1 MLPNAMTS
9 HEVEVSAGVVAAA
22 YRSALAT
29 PVSSGSTLNAEA
41 VAALVRHHDPLLGGL
56 AFEATVGE
64 VLARLH
70 GLGAIEPLLRADDV
84 TEIMING
91 PGPVW
96 VERAGQVAATDV
108 VLDRAAIDL
117 LLERIVTPLGLRI
130 DRMSPLVDAR
140 LADGSRVNAVVP
152 PLAVDGPY
160 VTIRRFSARPFVLSA
175 FAEPQV
181 AAMLAWAVR
190 VRANI
195 VVSGGTGA
203 GKTSLLGALAAH
215 IGSAERVVTI
225 EDAAELQL
233 PGDHIVRLEA
243 RPANAE
249 GVGGIDI
256 RTLVRNALRMRPDR
270 ILVGEVRGAEALD
283 MVQAMNTGHEG
294 SLSSCHANSPADALR
309 RVETMMLMA
318 EVGLPYEVVREH
330 LRNAVDLVVQVA
342 RSGGKRR
349 VVQVVEVHDDREVV
363 VATGGRVVALPTFG
377 ARRDRGTAAGEPAE
391 AAWLETRAAS

>member
-1 MLPNAMTS
+1 MLPDDA
-9 HEVEVSAGVVAAA
+9 VVSAGVVAAA
-22 YRSALAT
+22 YRSALSV
-29 PVSSGSTLNAEA
+29 PVVAGAALNAEA
-41 VAALVRHHDPLLGGL
+41 VASLVREHDPLLGGL

-96 VERAGQVAATDV
+96 AERSGHVSPTDI
-108 VLDRAAIDL
+108 VLDRSAIDL

-130 DRMSPLVDAR
+130 DRMAPLVDAR

-175 FAEPQV
+175 FAEPPV
-181 AAMLAWAVR
+181 AAMLAWTVR

-203 GKTSLLGALAAH
+203 GKTSLLGALAAN
-215 IGSAERVVTI
+215 IDGAERVVTI

-233 PGDHIVRLEA
+233 PGSHIVRLEA

-249 GVGGIDI
+249 GIGGIDI

-294 SLSSCHANSPADALR
+294 SLSSCHANGPADALR
-309 RVETMMLMA
+309 RLETMMLMA
-318 EVGLPYEVVREH
+318 EVGLPFEVVREH
-330 LRNAVDLVVQVA
+330 LRSAVDLIVQVA
-342 RSGGKRR
+342 RLGGRR
-349 VVQVVEVHDDREVV
+349 RIVEVVEVHPDHEVV
-363 VATGGRVVALPTFG
+363 LATGGEVVALPTF
-377 ARRDRGTAAGEPAE
+377 ASRRDGGGAVSERPDPD
-391 AAWLETRAAS
+391 WLTSGATT

>member
-1 MLPNAMTS
+1 MSTDGA
-9 HEVEVSAGVVAAA
+9 EVSPGVVAAA
-22 YRSALAT
+22 YQSALAA
-29 PVSSGSTLNAEA
+29 PLADGGSLNAEA
-41 VAALVRHHDPLLGGL
+41 VAALVRTHDPLLGGL

-70 GLGAIEPLLRADDV
+70 GLGAIEPLLRSDDV
-84 TEIMING
+84 TEVMING
-91 PGPVW
+91 PGAVW
-96 VERAGQVAATDV
+96 VERSGRVVRTDIT
-108 VLDRAAIDL
+108 LDRGAIDL

-130 DRMSPLVDAR
+130 DRMAPLVDAR
-140 LADGSRVNAVVP
+140 LADGSRVNAIVP

-160 VTIRRFSARPFVLSA
+160 ITIRRFSTRPFVLSA
-175 FAEPQV
+175 FADPRV

-190 VRANI
+190 ERANI

-215 IGSAERVVTI
+215 IDDTERVVTI
-225 EDAAELQL
+225 EDAAELRL
-233 PGDHIVRLEA
+233 PGRHIVRLEA
-243 RPANAE
+243 RPTNAE

-309 RVETMMLMA
+309 RLETMMLMA
-318 EVGLPYEVVREH
+318 EVGLPFEVVREH
-330 LRNAVDLVVQVA
+330 LRTAVDLVVQVA
-342 RSGGKRR
+342 RSGGRR
-349 VVQVVEVHDDREVV
+349 RIVKVVEVHAEREVV
-363 VATGGRVVALPTFG
+363 VATEGEVVALPTLANRLERDAAERERPDPSWLDHQ
-377 ARRDRGTAAGEPAE
+377 ARR
-391 AAWLETRAAS
+391 